1 VCESK
6 VNFVWKNLV
15 EIWQMNY
22 DKIIT
27 KYDMKLKNDK
37 IDWNMTNELSK
48 NKIDE
53 VNS

>member
-1 VCESK
+1 
-6 VNFVWKNLV
+6 
-15 EIWQMNY
+15 MNY

-53 VNS
+53 ARLTLSFNIQLENN